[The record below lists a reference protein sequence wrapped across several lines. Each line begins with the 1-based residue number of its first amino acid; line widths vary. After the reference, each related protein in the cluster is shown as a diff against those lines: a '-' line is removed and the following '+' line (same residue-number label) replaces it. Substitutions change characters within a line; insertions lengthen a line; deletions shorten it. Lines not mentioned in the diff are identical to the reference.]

1 MKSKIKPEEIYS
13 DKQIVVFKGVI
24 NLIKNG
30 SSLYQIKVSD
40 IAKAADIGKG
50 TIYDYFGSKEE
61 AIAKALMY
69 YMDIEMT
76 SSYARLLEKES
87 FEDKYYEILF
97 IIKDSYK
104 GNMFLINNVLTSAGF
119 KEIYKHLAD
128 EGCNTNYFFESINEA
143 IIHLLETGKKDGIVT
158 LEEEEFYFIMAIRA
172 SLSTFSH
179 YIGKKES
186 YPDISVEKAMDIA
199 YKILLKSLK

>member
-1 MKSKIKPEEIYS
+1 MMDKEIYS
-13 DKQIVVFKGVI
+13 DKQIIIFNGVI

-30 SSLYQIKVSD
+30 DNLYMIKVSD

-61 AIAKALMY
+61 TIAKSLMY
-69 YMDIEMT
+69 YMDIEMKA
-76 SSYARLLEKES
+76 SYKRLLEKES
-87 FEDKYYEILF
+87 FKEKYYEILF

-104 GNMFLINNVLTSAGF
+104 SNMFLINSVLTSAGF
-119 KEIYKHLAD
+119 KELYKHLVD

-143 IIHLLETGKKDGIVT
+143 MIHLLETGKKDDIVT
-158 LEEEEFYFIMAIRA
+158 LEEEEYYFIMAIRG

-179 YIGKKES
+179 YIDKKES
-186 YPDISVEKAMDIA
+186 YKNISVEKAMDTS

>member
-1 MKSKIKPEEIYS
+1 MINKEIYS
-13 DKQIVVFKGVI
+13 DKQITIFNGII

-30 SSLYQIKVSD
+30 ENLYTIKVSD

-61 AIAKALMY
+61 TIAKALMY
-69 YMDIEMT
+69 YMDSEIKT
-76 SSYARLLEKES
+76 SYERILAKGSFKE
-87 FEDKYYEILF
+87 KYYEVLF

-104 GNMFLINNVLTSAGF
+104 SNMFLINSILSSDGF
-119 KEIYKHLAD
+119 KDLYKHLAD

-143 IIHLLETGKKDGIVT
+143 IIHLLETGRKDDIVT
-158 LEEEEFYFIMAIRA
+158 LEENEYYFMMAVRG

-179 YIGKKES
+179 YIGKKE
-186 YPDISVEKAMDIA
+186 YYKDISIEEAMETS